1 MTSGKQRRT
10 DDWNGLLVAGLTL
23 VTVLIVCYMCVQLF
37 KVRRPPPL
45 CSPFRPGQKS
55 GFTSCCLARPGSDER
70 GRSSYHDWWR
80 EMRGVT
86 SGRMPSIDGP
96 AAVSWAPCC
105 GALGVPPPALA

>member
-1 MTSGKQRRT
+1 MAPEHARTGNEGRRP

-23 VTVLIVCYMCVQLF
+23 VTVLIMCYMCVQLF
-37 KVRRPPPL
+37 KARRPPPL
-45 CSPFRPGQKS
+45 CSPPGQKN
-55 GFTSCCLARPGSDER
+55 GFAACSDGG
-70 GRSSYHDWWR
+70 GRSPYYAWWR

-105 GALGVPPPALA
+105 GALGVPPPALT